1 MIEIKE
7 LSFAYPGSKHRVFS
21 GLSLTLEGGKIYGLL
36 GKNGEGKSTL
46 LYLMAGLMRAW
57 GGSITV
63 DGWKSE
69 ERRPEMLQELF
80 IVPEEYD
87 LPRVSMSRFIAMNR
101 DFYPRFSTEVLHR
114 CLSEFGMPTEP
125 NLKALSMGQ
134 KKKVYMSFA
143 LAAGTKY
150 LLMDEPTNGLDIPS
164 KSLFRKVVLSNM
176 TDERTIIISTHQ
188 VHDVEQLLDHIILLD
203 KSQAKLNESVSALTE
218 RYSFE
223 LRQPAEMDHTVIYAE
238 PSLQGNAVIARRQPG
253 SEETSVNLELLFN
266 AVTKGLLK
274 E

>member
-80 IVPEEYD
+80 TTFVK
-87 LPRVSMSRFIAMNR
+87 
-101 DFYPRFSTEVLHR
+101 
-114 CLSEFGMPTEP
+114 P
-125 NLKALSMGQ
+125 NNHYGAS
-134 KKKVYMSFA
+134 
-143 LAAGTKY
+143 
-150 LLMDEPTNGLDIPS
+150 
-164 KSLFRKVVLSNM
+164 
-176 TDERTIIISTHQ
+176 
-188 VHDVEQLLDHIILLD
+188 
-203 KSQAKLNESVSALTE
+203 
-218 RYSFE
+218 
-223 LRQPAEMDHTVIYAE
+223 
-238 PSLQGNAVIARRQPG
+238 
-253 SEETSVNLELLFN
+253 
-266 AVTKGLLK
+266 
-274 E
+274 